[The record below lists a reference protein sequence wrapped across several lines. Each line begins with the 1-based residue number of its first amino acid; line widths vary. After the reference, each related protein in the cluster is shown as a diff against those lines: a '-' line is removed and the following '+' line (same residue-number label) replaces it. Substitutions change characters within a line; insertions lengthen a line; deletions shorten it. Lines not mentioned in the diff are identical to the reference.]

1 MDARLADPDEQVLAA
16 ADDLVDPLPGQ
27 VYRGVSRHANI
38 AARQRFTD
46 QRLAQLGGGVE
57 DGVTLGHI
65 YPVILSETS
74 HSRSALA
81 GSSA

>member
-1 MDARLADPDEQVLAA
+1 MLAA

-27 VYRGVSRHANI
+27 VDGGVPRNANI
-38 AARQRFTD
+38 AARQGFSD
-46 QRLAQLGGGVE
+46 ECLAQDGGGVP
-57 DGVTLGHI
+57 DGVTFGHG